1 MGANLE
7 GANLEGADLKGA
19 ILWDAI
25 LWDAILWGA
34 NLMGANLKGANL
46 EGADLKGADL
56 MGAILWDAILW
67 GANLMGANLKGA
79 DLKGANLTGTIL
91 EKNEEPQ
98 DNTSFSQKVKELEEI
113 SQEFDEKID
122 DLLVKT
128 QRKFAV
134 SKETAEHFYNHK
146 FNKIIENFEHA
157 KKYGS
162 FPLKLTLDYS
172 KLTATGS
179 NITSTFVIKQGNKHE
194 GYYTFGS
201 GYFRYYM
208 NKKPNWLVR
217 NCAKIFFDFTWKD
230 V

>member
-1 MGANLE
+1 MTEPLNHKLDVSKIKTLTDVKNVFECMSLYSNASEEHEKYEL
-7 GANLEGADLKGA
+7 LKEYFT
-19 ILWDAI
+19 LP
-25 LWDAILWGA
+25 
-34 NLMGANLKGANL
+34 N
-46 EGADLKGADL
+46 
-56 MGAILWDAILW
+56 
-67 GANLMGANLKGA
+67 
-79 DLKGANLTGTIL
+79 
-91 EKNEEPQ
+91 EPQ
-98 DNTSFSQKVKELEEI
+98 KLELPRKSLEEI

-201 GYFRYYM
+201 GYFRYYI